1 MNPFPGPCS
10 RMWPSWD
17 WMQNSSAHSNPREV
31 MLQDPPVAVLG
42 GGGWGPSLVERGLGL
57 PRWRRGGLKL
67 RGCLTVG
74 FPFPGG

>member
-31 MLQDPPVAVLG
+31 MLQYPPVAVLG
-42 GGGWGPSLVERGLGL
+42 GGGGVPLW
-57 PRWRRGGLKL
+57 L
-67 RGCLTVG
+67 RGNRGC
-74 FPFPGG
+74 PGGGGEV